1 VAKLHDENGRV
12 TIPGFYDNVLPLTD
26 AERNLLEQLP
36 YPLTQW
42 QEETGA
48 PQPWGEAEYT
58 LLERM
63 TARPTC
69 EVNGIWGGFSGAGSK
84 TVLPAE
90 AGAKITMRLV
100 ANQDPSRIAQL
111 FMEYVLSLV
120 PDTVRVTVTTGA
132 GSAAAVTPFDSP
144 QITAASRAYEV
155 AWGAK
160 PLLSRAGGSLPIIA
174 AFQRELGIPFV
185 LMPFG
190 LDDNRHSPNEHYHLS
205 HFYKG
210 IDTAIHYYTYLAH
223 TD

>member
-1 VAKLHDENGRV
+1 VAQLHDENGRV
-12 TIPGFYDNVLPLTD
+12 TIPGFYDDVLPLTD
-26 AERNLLEQLP
+26 AERDLLQQLP
-36 YPLTQW
+36 YSLVQW

-48 PQPWGEAEYT
+48 LQPWGEPEYT

-84 TVLPAE
+84 TVLPAT

-100 ANQDPSRIAQL
+100 AQQDPRRIGQL
-111 FMEYVLSLV
+111 FKEYVLSLV
-120 PDTVRVTVTTGA
+120 PDTVQVTVTVGA

-144 QITAASRAYEV
+144 QIAAASRAYEV

-190 LDDNRHSPNEHYHLS
+190 LDDNRHSPNEHYHLE

-210 IDTAIHYYTYLAH
+210 IGTAVHYYYFLSGS
-223 TD
+223 D